1 MKTGSLPTTLAL
13 TAILAGC
20 ATTPPPAANIQ
31 IEDRANYRDELFR
44 YVIWKEENYGPLAF
58 LGTARDQGLSELR
71 IDETEGF
78 ELACAVA
85 LAAELNIPVFA
96 AGSAVDTSAASTVKE
111 ACTRPTNIPRPE
123 LAEGQI
129 YVVETDNGFAIEG
142 EVIQPRQQFYESLE
156 SRGIQTVVLREMTIG
171 GMLCLGTI
179 AAESGLTILQVQ
191 PDGTLS
197 PVAVTGGIGR
207 GMCPGGW

>member
-1 MKTGSLPTTLAL
+1 MKTRSLTTFVAL

-20 ATTPPPAANIQ
+20 STTPPPANIQ
-31 IEDRANYRDELFR
+31 IEDRRNYRDELFR
-44 YVIWKEENYGPLAF
+44 YVIWKGENYGPLAF
-58 LGTARDQGLSELR
+58 LSTARGAGLRELR
-71 IDETEGF
+71 IDETQVF
-78 ELACAVA
+78 ELSCAVA

-96 AGSAVDTSAASTVKE
+96 AGSAVDTSAAPTVKE
-111 ACTRPTNIPRPE
+111 ACTRPRNIPRPE

-129 YVVETDNGFAIEG
+129 YIVETDNGFAIEG
-142 EVIQPRQQFYESLE
+142 EAVQPRQQFYQSLK
-156 SRGIQTVVLREMTIG
+156 SQGIHTVVLREMTIG

-179 AAESGLTILQVQ
+179 AVESGLTILQVQ

-197 PVAVTGGIGR
+197 PVAVTGGNGR